1 MGTVWDDEDSR
12 RQNLRDA
19 TAGASETS
27 AKSNHLAE
35 LYRPPF
41 EIISPL
47 SWLDAR
53 DEGKEEKKWI
63 LVNIQDSAI
72 FDCQV
77 LNRDVW
83 KNEQIK
89 ETVREN
95 FIFMQHSKDDP
106 RASEYIQYYFQAH
119 ESQDAYP
126 HIAIV
131 DPRTGEQVKVWSG
144 PPVPKAMDFV
154 MQLHEFLDRYSLQA
168 DARNPVAMRKAEHK
182 KELNVN
188 KLSEE
193 EMLEMAMKNSLAN
206 NSGTGPRDMDPD
218 ELTRLGKRSSAKDK
232 GKASIGSEDLG
243 AGPETR
249 NVNGAYSP
257 STNSTYHNSNNTA
270 TYTSPSSSTSITSNP
285 KHDSNPDT
293 KLPKTSTTT
302 TTTTTT
308 VTATKKSPF
317 SQISSTSPHQ
327 EPRSPY
333 DSKTMTRIQFRYSGG
348 RQIRIFLL
356 SDPVRRLYEWLK
368 SSSLL
373 AETRPSKT
381 ESSSGNN
388 DDDND
393 NNNHNND
400 SNVNNSEAIEFEL
413 IFLGQNLI
421 EALDVS
427 IEEAG
432 LKNGTVMVEVLDD

>member
-41 EIISPL
+41 EILSPL

-95 FIFMQHSKDDP
+95 FVFMQHTKEDP
-106 RASEYIQYYFQAH
+106 RASQYIQYYFQAH

-154 MQLHEFLDRYSLQA
+154 MQLHEFLDRYSLKA

-182 KELNVN
+182 KELDVN

-206 NSGTGPRDMDPD
+206 KSSSGPRDIDPD
-218 ELTRLGKRSSAKDK
+218 ELTRLGKKPSAKDK
-232 GKASIGSEDLG
+232 GKASIGSDD
-243 AGPETR
+243 PDTRSETR
-249 NVNGAYSP
+249 TTNGAYSVSAE
-257 STNSTYHNSNNTA
+257 STFHNSNVT
-270 TYTSPSSSTSITSNP
+270 TTTTSPSSSKTTTSSPSNSKQDPNSTKTP
-285 KHDSNPDT
+285 KPSS
-293 KLPKTSTTT
+293 STTT
-302 TTTTTT
+302 TI
-308 VTATKKSPF
+308 TKKSPF
-317 SQISSTSPHQ
+317 SQISSTSPHE
-327 EPRSPY
+327 EPHSPY
-333 DSKTMTRIQFRYSGG
+333 DLKTMTRIQFRYSGG

-373 AETRPSKT
+373 AETRPFKT
-381 ESSSGNN
+381 ESSGGSN
-388 DDDND
+388 DDDD
-393 NNNHNND
+393 NNNNT
-400 SNVNNSEAIEFEL
+400 NNSEAIEFEL

-432 LKNGTVMVEVLDD
+432 LKNGTVMVEVLED